1 MQQRCAHPIQTGG
14 GGGRREIQLCTRCRT
29 ESLQTSLLSMPPLT
43 LMAVF
48 SVAAFTQNRLRHR
61 DRRQWQQNCA
71 AVPSD
76 YTAIKCGNVCV
87 CVSRLGWSLRCSV
100 RRIIYVHLSRPEKC
114 RTHACTV
121 SQFQISHRNRKRF
134 ILCKSLSG
142 GQRVSRVFGCT
153 DQVLGG
159 TCQNK
164 QYKRCDCHRC
174 IKPRIDG
181 NCLAPNTIVKLIV
194 RMTDLSVFR

>member
-87 CVSRLGWSLRCSV
+87 CVCRVWVGLCVAPFAVSFMFISLVQKNVELTRAPCLNSKFHIV
-100 RRIIYVHLSRPEKC
+100 TENASSCANPSQV
-114 RTHACTV
+114 V
-121 SQFQISHRNRKRF
+121 SGSAVYSAAPIKY
-134 ILCKSLSG
+134 L
-142 GQRVSRVFGCT
+142 V
-153 DQVLGG
+153 VLVKI
-159 TCQNK
+159 NN
-164 QYKRCDCHRC
+164 
-174 IKPRIDG
+174 I
-181 NCLAPNTIVKLIV
+181 NAAIVIAA
-194 RMTDLSVFR
+194 